1 MAGSADFDRWMQ
13 TVDVLRKDS
22 EKHGEELGACSFFR
36 CMVLDCFGFAGTALV
51 SWVTGGEGKT
61 DGLLSGWLKSQHIR

>member
-1 MAGSADFDRWMQ
+1 MAVSANFDRCVQ

-36 CMVLDCFGFAGTALV
+36 CVVLDCFGFAGTALV
-51 SWVTGGEGKT
+51 S
-61 DGLLSGWLKSQHIR
+61 